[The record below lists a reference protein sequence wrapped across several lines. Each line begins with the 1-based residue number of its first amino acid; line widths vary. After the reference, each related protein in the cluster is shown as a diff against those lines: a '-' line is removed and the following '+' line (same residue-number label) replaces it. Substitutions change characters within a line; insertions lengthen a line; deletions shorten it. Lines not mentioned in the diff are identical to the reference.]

1 MLRLIAVIGACVAL
15 FILVALLEQTEGRG
29 DGVST
34 AEREDQESAVKIESG
49 LAQASDPRVTR
60 HEGQHEPENGAID
73 PSSELRAHPDFLSQF
88 ARSLEEAREGSGISS
103 QVPRGM
109 REWAS
114 EQVLAFLDANL
125 PIEAEF
131 VRINGLEGLGVQGQA
146 QHIMLAATIEEA
158 GGSPASYARIRS
170 DGTLQEKYR
179 LDPML
184 APVEWSVF
192 DARGDMSPIRDETLF
207 SLRQLQ
213 WEYLKRRATV
223 LAELRIVR
231 TSIQQTASDLVGDSL
246 LSLDLSQEWLP
257 HEVVAAREA
266 YLQLGP
272 EYNAAM
278 ERKLAELGY
287 R

>member
-1 MLRLIAVIGACVAL
+1 MGACVAL
-15 FILVALLEQTEGRG
+15 LILMVLLGPTEGLG
-29 DGVST
+29 DGVLT
-34 AEREDQESAVKIESG
+34 VEHKEQESAATTDSG
-49 LAQASDPRVTR
+49 LAQSSDPQATR
-60 HEGQHEPENGAID
+60 QEGQLEPDGVAID
-73 PSSELRAHPDFLSQF
+73 PSSALQVHPDFLAQF

-109 REWAS
+109 REWAN

-146 QHIMLAATIEEA
+146 QHIMLAATVEEA
-158 GGSPASYARIRS
+158 GGSPASYARVRA
-170 DGTLQEKYR
+170 DDTLQEKYK

-192 DARGDMSPIRDETLF
+192 DVQGEVRPIQGGALQ

-231 TSIQQTASDLVGDSL
+231 AAIQQTASGIVGDSL
-246 LSLDLSQEWLP
+246 LDLDLSLEWLP